1 MAILTVYEMVPK
13 VKLAIYGALLSVTIA
28 LATVTGPIFAGLI
41 DNNSTWRWIFYIKSV
56 WPCILNFKL
65 VIQSLSETG

>member
-13 VKLAIYGALLSVTIA
+13 VKLAIYGAILSVTIA

-56 WPCILNFKL
+56 ALHACP
-65 VIQSLSETG
+65 S